1 MKPSNIEQQI
11 LADVDADGLHIEK
24 VVHEKRST
32 PGWAY
37 SIGLHKTMQQPDII
51 VFGLRPATMEQLIE
65 NTVQR
70 MREGI
75 VYADSLEDDELLQGY
90 TCVFKT
96 VREIWYDVTVK
107 HARWFYGGANFPL
120 LQLYWPDR
128 NGKFPWD
135 PKCQPEVRALQPR
148 LHVADI
154 EASGAAWL
162 LP

>member
-1 MKPSNIEQQI
+1 MKLSPTEQRI
-11 LADVDADGLHIEK
+11 LADVDTDGLHIEK
-24 VVHEKRST
+24 VTAEKKGA
-32 PGWAY
+32 PAWAY
-37 SIGLHKTMQQPDII
+37 SIGIHKTMQQPDII
-51 VFGLRPATMEQLIE
+51 LFGLRPDTMAQLIE
-65 NTVQR
+65 NTVER
-70 MREGI
+70 MREGV
-75 VYADSLEDDELLQGY
+75 VYGDGLEDEELLQGY
-90 TCVFKT
+90 TCVFKS

-107 HARWFYGGANFPL
+107 HARWFYGGSAFPL

>member
-1 MKPSNIEQQI
+1 MKPSTIEQQI

-24 VVHEKRST
+24 VIPEKKA
-32 PGWAY
+32 PPWAY
-37 SIGLHKTMQQPDII
+37 SIGIHKTMQQPDII

-65 NTVQR
+65 NVVER
-70 MREGI
+70 MRDG
-75 VYADSLEDDELLQGY
+75 VTYTDSVEDDELLQGY
-90 TCVFKT
+90 TCAFKS
-96 VREIWYDVTVK
+96 VREIWYDVTVR
-107 HARWFYGGANFPL
+107 HARWFYGGSSFPL

>member
-1 MKPSNIEQQI
+1 VEGLEVGGLGLTGDAQAFE
-11 LADVDADGLHIEK
+11 LGDHVHVEDDGADG
-24 VVHEKRST
+24 
-32 PGWAY
+32 GD
-37 SIGLHKTMQQPDII
+37 G
-51 VFGLRPATMEQLIE
+51 
-65 NTVQR
+65 
-70 MREGI
+70 
-75 VYADSLEDDELLQGY
+75 LEDEELLQGY
-90 TCVFKT
+90 TCVFKS

-107 HARWFYGGANFPL
+107 HARWFYGGSNFPL

-135 PKCQPEVRALQPR
+135 PKCQPEVRALQPM

>member
-1 MKPSNIEQQI
+1 MKPTAIEQQI

-24 VVHEKRST
+24 VIPEKKA

-37 SIGLHKTMQQPDII
+37 SIGIHKTMKQPDII
-51 VFGLRPATMEQLIE
+51 IFGLRPATMEQLIE
-65 NTVQR
+65 NTAER
-70 MREGI
+70 MRGGV
-75 VYADSLEDDELLQGY
+75 VYADGTEDDELLQGY
-90 TCVFKT
+90 TCMFKS
-96 VREIWYDVTVK
+96 VREIWYDVTVR
-107 HARWFYGGANFPL
+107 HARWFYGGSSFPL

-128 NGKFPWD
+128 NGKYPWD

>member
-1 MKPSNIEQQI
+1 MKLSATEQQI
-11 LADVDADGLHIEK
+11 LADVDTEGLHIEIVK
-24 VVHEKRST
+24 PEKKGS
-32 PGWAY
+32 PAWAY
-37 SIGLHKTMQQPDII
+37 SVGLQKTMKQPDII
-51 VFGLRPATMEQLIE
+51 IFGLRPVTMQQLIGNAAE
-65 NTVQR
+65 R
-70 MREGI
+70 MREG
-75 VYADSLEDDELLQGY
+75 VAYGDGLEDDELLQGY
-90 TCVFKT
+90 TCVFKS

-107 HARWFYGGANFPL
+107 HARWFYGGSNFPL

-135 PKCQPEVRALQPR
+135 PECQPEVTALQPR

>member
-1 MKPSNIEQQI
+1 MKLSATEQKI
-11 LADVDADGLHIEK
+11 LTDVDQHGFHIE
-24 VVHEKRST
+24 RMAAQNGQ

-37 SIGLHKTMQQPDII
+37 SIGIHKTVQQPEII
-51 VFGLRPATMEQLIE
+51 VFGLRPDTMQLLIN
-65 NTVQR
+65 NTAER
-70 MREGI
+70 MNDG
-75 VYADSLEDDELLQGY
+75 VTYADGTEDDELLQGY
-90 TCVFKT
+90 TCMFKS
-96 VREIWYDVTVK
+96 VREIWYDVTVGR
-107 HARWFYGGANFPL
+107 ASWFYGGSSFPL

>member
-1 MKPSNIEQQI
+1 MKLSATEQQI
-11 LADVDADGLHIEK
+11 LADVDTEGIHIEIVK
-24 VVHEKRST
+24 PEKKGS
-32 PGWAY
+32 PAWAY
-37 SIGLHKTMQQPDII
+37 SIGLQKTMQQPDII
-51 VFGLRPATMEQLIE
+51 IFGLRPVTMQQLIGNAAE
-65 NTVQR
+65 R
-70 MREGI
+70 MREG
-75 VYADSLEDDELLQGY
+75 VAYDDGLEDEELLQGY
-90 TCVFKT
+90 TCVFKS

-107 HARWFYGGANFPL
+107 HARWFYGGSNFPL

-135 PKCQPEVRALQPR
+135 PKCQPEVRSLQPL

>member
-1 MKPSNIEQQI
+1 MKLSATEQRI
-11 LADVDADGLHIEK
+11 LANVDNDGLHVEK
-24 VVHEKRST
+24 VVAPKKGS

-37 SIGLHKTMQQPDII
+37 SIGLHKTMQQPDVII
-51 VFGLRPATMEQLIE
+51 FGLRPETMEQLIE
-65 NTVQR
+65 NTAER
-70 MREGI
+70 MREGV
-75 VYADSLEDDELLQGY
+75 VYADGTQDEELLQGY
-90 TCVFKT
+90 TCVFKS

-107 HARWFYGGANFPL
+107 HARWFYGGSAFPL

-154 EASGAAWL
+154 EASG
-162 LP
+162 

>member
-1 MKPSNIEQQI
+1 MKLSPTEQQI
-11 LADVDADGLHIEK
+11 LAAVDTEGLHIE
-24 VVHEKRST
+24 VVKPEKKGS
-32 PGWAY
+32 PAWAY
-37 SIGLHKTMQQPDII
+37 SIGLQKTMQQPDII
-51 VFGLRPATMEQLIE
+51 IFGLRPATMQQLIGNAAE
-65 NTVQR
+65 R
-70 MREGI
+70 MREGV
-75 VYADSLEDDELLQGY
+75 VYGDGLEDDGLLQGY
-90 TCVFKT
+90 TCVFKS

-107 HARWFYGGANFPL
+107 HARWFYGGSNFPL

-135 PKCQPEVRALQPR
+135 PECQPEVRSLQPR